1 MAAKRIGVIVAGANG
16 RMGREVVK
24 AVSEQKDMRLAGAF
38 DSFGCG
44 CDAGEA
50 AGIGKLG
57 IEITGDL
64 KQLLKSADAQVV
76 VDFTIAEGF
85 EARAMAFLGAGL
97 CPVVGTTGIP
107 DAVVKKISAKAAK
120 LKKGAIIVPNFAIG
134 AVMMMKFA
142 AIAAQYMPAVE
153 IIELHHDKKLDA
165 PSGTAMY
172 TAQLI
177 VDAKKGAIFTK
188 YGRLITIAA
197 KKGSDPTTNFSLR
210 MAMEKARE
218 ANMPKENIERAIKR
232 GTGELGGAQIE
243 ELTYEGIGPA
253 KSQFIIKCLTDNKN
267 RTAAEIRHLLADAGG
282 SLGAV
287 LWNFELKGVILITAE
302 ELKNKNLLNNDDFEL
317 ELIDAGVENFVK
329 ESEGATIYTKPED
342 LQKVKQFLETKS
354 LKTESAE
361 TEYVA
366 KDHGQFSDEE
376 KEKVQKFID
385 TLENNEDITNHYTN
399 AIV

>member
-1 MAAKRIGVIVAGANG
+1 
-16 RMGREVVK
+16 MGREVVK

-177 VDAKKGAIFTK
+177 VDAKKGLPLHA
-188 YGRLITIAA
+188 
-197 KKGSDPTTNFSLR
+197 DPTKTVKLPG
-210 MAMEKARE
+210 ARGGKLGDVAVHSVRLPGYIASQE
-218 ANMPKENIERAIKR
+218 VVFGATGQTLSIRHDTTSRESFMPGVVLAVRKVLTLDKLVFGLENI
-232 GTGELGGAQIE
+232 
-243 ELTYEGIGPA
+243 
-253 KSQFIIKCLTDNKN
+253 
-267 RTAAEIRHLLADAGG
+267 
-282 SLGAV
+282 V
-287 LWNFELKGVILITAE
+287 
-302 ELKNKNLLNNDDFEL
+302 
-317 ELIDAGVENFVK
+317 
-329 ESEGATIYTKPED
+329 
-342 LQKVKQFLETKS
+342 
-354 LKTESAE
+354 
-361 TEYVA
+361 
-366 KDHGQFSDEE
+366 
-376 KEKVQKFID
+376 
-385 TLENNEDITNHYTN
+385 
-399 AIV
+399 